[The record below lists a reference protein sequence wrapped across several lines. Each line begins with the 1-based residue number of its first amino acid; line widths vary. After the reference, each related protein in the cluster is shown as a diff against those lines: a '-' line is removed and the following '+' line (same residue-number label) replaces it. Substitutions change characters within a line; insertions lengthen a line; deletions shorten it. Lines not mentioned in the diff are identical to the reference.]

1 MNIVRKIIGVAY
13 MDIAF
18 IKSQWMWL
26 AQSAVISIGWMLM
39 LSSWGGINALKNM
52 VAVYI
57 AVSGW
62 GLGLNLIAQFVG
74 WDKISKEWERMIAS
88 PISLG
93 EYFLGVTLAMELYNL
108 VVIVIST
115 TVAFFIGISVTK
127 TLIAFLVVNTLSTI
141 LGAAL
146 SLSIILRIKKPTNI
160 SAITNPLQSLT
171 TFLPPVYYLPS
182 VLPPIARDISI
193 GIPTVALVDLARYII
208 GIDYYYDPL
217 VSATSILIWLIVMG
231 ILTARVLKW
240 GLE

>member
-1 MNIVRKIIGVAY
+1 MNIVRKIIGIAY
-13 MDIAF
+13 KDIAF

-93 EYFLGVTLAMELYNL
+93 EYFLGVTLAMEPYNL
-108 VVIVIST
+108 LAIVIST
-115 TVAFFIGISVTK
+115 TVAFFIGINIMK
-127 TLIAFLVVNTLSTI
+127 TLVAFLVVNTLSTV

-208 GIDYYYDPL
+208 GIDYYFNPL
-217 VSATSILIWLIVMG
+217 VSTTSILIWLIAVG
-231 ILTARVLKW
+231 ILTAKVLKW